1 MSIFGGL
8 MKILIVEDHIKINY
22 LLASFAR
29 GENHDVFQ
37 AYTAE
42 EAFKALNQENYD
54 LIITDLMLPKLQGED
69 LIKEIRKI
77 SDIYIMVISAKTDI
91 DDKIDVLSLG
101 ADDYITKPFSVKEV
115 MIKLSRIENR
125 LVKQKPLLVSFYQG
139 LLKIHPLKRQVYFD
153 GDEVNLTKNEYDLL
167 WFLVTHNKQVFSRD
181 QLINQLFSNSQAYD
195 RVIDAYIKNIRKKL
209 SNNNHHPQIIKTHY
223 GLGYQFVGEEDV
235 I

>member
-1 MSIFGGL
+1 
-8 MKILIVEDHIKINY
+8 
-22 LLASFAR
+22 
-29 GENHDVFQ
+29 
-37 AYTAE
+37 
-42 EAFKALNQENYD
+42 
-54 LIITDLMLPKLQGED
+54 
-69 LIKEIRKI
+69 
-77 SDIYIMVISAKTDI
+77 MVISAKTDI

-181 QLINQLFSNSQAYD
+181 QLINQLFSDSQAYD